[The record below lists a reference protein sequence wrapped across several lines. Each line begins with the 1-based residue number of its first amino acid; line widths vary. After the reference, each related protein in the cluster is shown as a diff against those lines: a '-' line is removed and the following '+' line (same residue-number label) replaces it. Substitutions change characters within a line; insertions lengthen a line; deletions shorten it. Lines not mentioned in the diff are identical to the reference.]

1 MPEIARMSAEK
12 NDSAHIHI
20 AGEGYFFAPT
30 IHPPTNINGGVIVGG
45 VDEVR
50 AIQFLLPCRA
60 VVNRLLT
67 EVTTVG
73 GASTLYGVA
82 LYSADRNTLLKAS
95 GAIDANTTQQNLTTL
110 TAFFLNPGVYWLAWT
125 ADTTSLQ
132 MRTTNIPGA
141 GSLQF
146 LSDTTTRR
154 TGIAANAAPSPGTFP
169 ATLGAISAGLTEP
182 PVALYFIE

>member
-1 MPEIARMSAEK
+1 MPEVARMSAEK
-12 NDSAHIHI
+12 NDSAHIHV
-20 AGEGYFFAPT
+20 AGQGYFFVPT
-30 IHPPTNINGGVIVGG
+30 ISTPTNTSAATIVGS
-45 VDEVR
+45 VDEVHTM
-50 AIQFLLPCRA
+50 QFLLPCRA
-60 VVNRLLT
+60 AINRLLT

-82 LYSADRNTLLKAS
+82 LYSADRNTLLKES
-95 GAIDANTTQQNLTTL
+95 GAIDANTAQENITTL
-110 TAFFLNPGVYWLAWT
+110 TAFFLNPGLYWLAWT

-132 MRTTNIPGA
+132 MRTTNIPGS

-154 TGIAANAAPSPGTFP
+154 CGLAANAAPSPGTFP

-182 PVALYFIE
+182 PVSLYFIE